1 MAGTVKQ
8 SAQDVIIFSGG
19 VVQLDKQL
27 MVRTILW
34 AGNTGASDDLK
45 VHNYDS
51 TVTLIETIAGAS
63 GCNLQLNFDP
73 PKRIDGVSVST
84 IDSGRLFFYLA

>member
-8 SAQDVIIFSGG
+8 SAYDVIIFSGG
-19 VVQLDKQL
+19 AVKLDKEL
-27 MVRTILW
+27 LVRKILW

-51 TVTLIETIAGAS
+51 SVTLIETIAGAS
-63 GCNLQLNFDP
+63 GCNLELDFSP
-73 PKRIDGVSVST
+73 PKHISGVSVST